1 MSSIRAT
8 ERQLRK
14 LQKQRHLYEIQMMIL
29 ANPLLKNLSKRDQK
43 TLVKIMYKAEMIEM
57 FMRDRQIVRINDS
70 FEDIVE
76 NVARLLDDAVDRARN
91 EDEDPDGPPPPPRCS
106 PG

>member
-1 MSSIRAT
+1 MNSIRAT

-14 LQKQRHLYEIQMMIL
+14 LQKQRHLYEIQMMVL

-91 EDEDPDGPPPPPRCS
+91 EDEDPDNFGR
-106 PG
+106 

>member
-1 MSSIRAT
+1 MNSIRAT

-14 LQKQRHLYEIQMMIL
+14 LQKQRHMYEINMMIL
-29 ANPLLKNLSKRDQK
+29 SNPLLKNLNKRDQK
-43 TLVKIMYKAEMIEM
+43 KLAKLMYKAEMIEM

-91 EDEDPDGPPPPPRCS
+91 DEEDPEGPQR
-106 PG
+106 

>member
-8 ERQLRK
+8 ERQLRR

-91 EDEDPDGPPPPPRCS
+91 EDEDPDGPPPPPRF
-106 PG
+106 